1 VVASE
6 GVGWRDTRIIG
17 TCWLFIADRTAA
29 AGEQKTSRFCEAAE
43 TAKVAKA
50 ANKN

>member
-6 GVGWRDTRIIG
+6 AVGWRDTRIIRI
-17 TCWLFIADRTAA
+17 CWLFIADRTAA